1 MKPVSKTAYYT
12 AGVRMLDAKRRK
24 PICGDTLAHVFMN
37 EQGMQ
42 VLQSTQHIASA
53 KIVAV
58 QRHAVIDKLLRQY
71 LQENAS
77 TKIFIVGAGFD
88 TRAYRLHGG
97 IWYEIDEPEV
107 IQQKENTLPAATAPN
122 SLQRIAIAFASEK
135 ISEKLKAFA
144 THEKVIIVLEGV
156 SMYLTDGQFSDTLHE
171 FEKLFP
177 KHLLI
182 CDLLTKQFFNRYSYR
197 LHKKLKDFGAVF
209 QFKHKVPQNFIL
221 QHRYSLQQKI
231 SVIQTGINE
240 DNLHIPKFLQW
251 LFKEDIQHGYTVN
264 VFEKR
269 SSGG

>member
-37 EQGMQ
+37 EQGME
-42 VLQSTQHIASA
+42 VLQTTQHIASA
-53 KIVAV
+53 RIVAV
-58 QRHAVIDKLLRQY
+58 QRHAVIDRLLRQY

-88 TRAYRLHGG
+88 TRAYRLQGG
-97 IWYEIDEPEV
+97 NWHEIDEPEV

-122 SLQRIAIAFASEK
+122 SLQRVAINFASEK

-144 THEKVIIVLEGV
+144 TNEKVIIVLEGV
-156 SMYLTDGQFSDTLHE
+156 SMYLTNEQFTDTLKQ
-171 FEKLFP
+171 FEQLFP
-177 KHLLI
+177 NHTLI

-209 QFKHKVPQNFIL
+209 QFKHKVPQDFVL

-231 SVIQTGINE
+231 SVIQAGINE
-240 DNLHIPKFLQW
+240 GNLPIPKFLQW
-251 LFKEDIQHGYTVN
+251 LFKEDVQNGYTVN
-264 VFEKR
+264 VFEKC
-269 SSGG
+269 